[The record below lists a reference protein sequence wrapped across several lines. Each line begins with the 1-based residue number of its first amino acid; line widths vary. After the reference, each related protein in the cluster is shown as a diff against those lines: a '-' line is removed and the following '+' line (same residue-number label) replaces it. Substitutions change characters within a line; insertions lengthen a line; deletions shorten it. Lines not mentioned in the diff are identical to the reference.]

1 AKKSIKPAIYIPCIL
16 YLSWPTSVYP
26 NLLIWPAAMLLGV
39 AITVTMASFK
49 KYL

>member
-1 AKKSIKPAIYIPCIL
+1 
-16 YLSWPTSVYP
+16 SWPTSVYP
-26 NLLIWPAAMLLGV
+26 NLLIWPAAMLLGG